1 MLGSGAIRNRK
12 AMLCTK
18 HRAKNKAKSPVI
30 SDISV
35 VYRTSQAESGC
46 RRTDLLVEPMERAA
60 SLRTRV
66 DLRHAVS
73 EPEIA
78 EASQL

>member
-1 MLGSGAIRNRK
+1 MVTPLNSPITTTIRLSLLSALVLLSAADR
-12 AMLCTK
+12 
-18 HRAKNKAKSPVI
+18 R
-30 SDISV
+30 
-35 VYRTSQAESGC
+35 ESGC